1 MHFAE
6 KIVFACDDV
15 YLDQV
20 LHYEDIESSVIVGI
34 VEVTNL
40 DKGATSRGGVTLSRA
55 PCIYEH
61 SKD

>member
-6 KIVFACDDV
+6 KIVSACDDV

-40 DKGATSRGGVTLSRA
+40 DKGDTSVCRWCELITKSENE
-55 PCIYEH
+55 IH
-61 SKD
+61 